1 MADIIAALVQIS
13 SAPLMKPKDTGT
25 NYLYNLYL
33 HDLLFYPI
41 LTMLF

>member
-25 NYLYNLYL
+25 NYLLIQFFSVLSFINYA
-33 HDLLFYPI
+33 DLKL
-41 LTMLF
+41 